1 MARSYIIMVNGNGLP
16 VTSYGKVV
24 SGEKSMILGL
34 ILWFFLGGIG
44 LAYAGRVGLGIAL
57 FIIEI
62 VCAFLAFLII
72 PAVIAVIVWF
82 VALFLTYNAI
92 KENNTRWNE
101 HLNN

>member
-1 MARSYIIMVNGNGLP
+1 MVNGNGLP
-16 VTSYGKVV
+16 TTSYGKVV
-24 SGEKSMILGL
+24 SGEKSMVLGI

-72 PAVIAVIVWF
+72 PAIIAIIVWI
-82 VALFLTYNAI
+82 VALYLTYKAI
-92 KENNTRWNE
+92 KENNELWTQ
-101 HLNN
+101 HLTN